1 DALPIYQV
9 NFAVPDLPP
18 YRHPAAIDRDARA
31 LPFERLQLFLFKEAF
46 EAALRVAAVLADH
59 TQRATFGRFGNQPVK
74 VRRIIGH
81 EPDPG
86 GIGRAVF
93 RQAHDGLNEWHRL
106 DGGPAGSTRHSA
118 RGAICANHA
127 VRVQLFALAAG
138 FHFQPQAAGIRTD
151 IQETRIER

>member
-1 DALPIYQV
+1 MIERGADAG
-9 NFAVPDLPP
+9 AVIADESQ
-18 YRHPAAIDRDARA
+18 HAAGR
-31 LPFERLQLFLFKEAF
+31 
-46 EAALRVAAVLADH
+46 
-59 TQRATFGRFGNQPVK
+59 RFGNQPVK

-81 EPDPG
+81 EPDAG

-106 DGGPAGSTRHSA
+106 DGGPAGSTRHAA

-151 IQETRIER
+151 TQETRIER